1 MSIESLT
8 YCRDLAGRFG
18 ASREVARS
26 LVRSLRLPRHRAN
39 DGTVRVNVD
48 LSEIQYEPLR
58 RRPQGRRADFDALK
72 ARIEQLQ
79 AARHAG
85 NLAQCAT
92 FLDLGGRGIS
102 LAERLRSTWH
112 VCRPSPSAWAVR
124 LWQRGF
130 EGGR

>member
-39 DGTVRVNVD
+39 DGTVQVNVD

-58 RRPQGRRADFDALK
+58 RRPQGAP
-72 ARIEQLQ
+72 
-79 AARHAG
+79 
-85 NLAQCAT
+85 
-92 FLDLGGRGIS
+92 GG
-102 LAERLRSTWH
+102 L
-112 VCRPSPSAWAVR
+112 
-124 LWQRGF
+124 
-130 EGGR
+130 